1 MTAARPVSSST
12 SAGTARIAAALD
24 AIAQAPDDDS
34 PERLVALVSAL
45 RPPRAGDGE
54 TASANFDALI
64 ACLEADAALALALRS
79 HLAHQLA
86 SRRQAETFTELG
98 VLPSTGFFSELRR
111 RVAERLLP
119 TLRDD
124 DSLRSLLA
132 HLLPRRDD
140 HRWVAAID
148 DARWL
153 RLLNGLDAATNGV
166 PEDGRTFAEILSAA
180 RTISHRIA
188 SIGLEPDLAA
198 VSEEIRRH
206 ESPFVAQNVE
216 MHRFLESSRRQD
228 ATPTEREQ
236 DRRQILILLEQ
247 CRKIIDGIRRGTGT
261 TGISVALT
269 YRLQRL
275 SDNIGRLEDLLA
287 LLHPADRDARDRSA
301 LRLIQGF
308 AEAHCREND
317 LGAHFAR
324 NTALLAR
331 EITEHSGRTG
341 EHYITSTREEYGQ
354 MFRAAL
360 GAGAIV
366 PILAFLKIWLHGLH
380 APPVIEGL
388 LYGLNYVVGFVL
400 IHMLHFTLATKQPAM
415 TATRL
420 AAALSAPEGSKPAPD
435 QLANLVVR
443 LCRSQFIAVI
453 GNIAFAFPLALLAS
467 ALWFGIFGAP
477 VADAAKAEKLI
488 MDIHPVRSLA
498 LWYAAIAGVYLFLS
512 GIVSGY
518 YDNMAVYRRIPQRVA
533 RLPWLRALLGESGAD
548 AVGRYLERNLGG
560 LAGNIFFGF
569 MLGITGAIGFNLGLP
584 LDIRHVTFSAANV
597 AIGWFTLSE
606 NLPTGLLLW
615 AVAGMLLIGM
625 VNLLVSFSLALYLA
639 LRARQVPLEYL
650 TGVGRPLLRALR
662 TRPLD
667 FIRPPRDDAG
677 GGTH

>member
-1 MTAARPVSSST
+1 MSPVSSAAT
-12 SAGTARIAAALD
+12 AGITAALA
-24 AIAQAPDDDS
+24 AIAREPADDAPV
-34 PERLVALVSAL
+34 RLEALVTAL
-45 RPPRAGDGE
+45 RPRRAGD
-54 TASANFDALI
+54 AAAAAANFDALL
-64 ACLEADAALALALRS
+64 ACLDADPSLAQALRA
-79 HLAHQLA
+79 HLVHQFTIQ
-86 SRRQAETFTELG
+86 RQAETFTELG

-124 DSLRSLLA
+124 DTLRGLLA

-140 HRWVAAID
+140 YRWIEAID
-148 DARWL
+148 DGRWL
-153 RLLNGLDAATNGV
+153 RLLNRLDAATDRIHA
-166 PEDGRTFAEILSAA
+166 DGRTFSEILSAA

-216 MHRFLESSRRQD
+216 MHRFLESHRRED
-228 ATPTEREQ
+228 STPAEREE
-236 DRRQILILLEQ
+236 DRQQILILLEQ
-247 CRKIIDGIRRGTGT
+247 CRNIIDRIRRGTGT

-275 SDNIGRLEDLLA
+275 SDNLARLEDLLA
-287 LLHPADRDARDRSA
+287 LLHPSDRDVRDRSA
-301 LRLIQGF
+301 LRLVRGF

-341 EHYITSTREEYGQ
+341 EHYITATREEYGQ

-366 PILAFLKIWLHGLH
+366 PVLAFLKIWLHGLH

-388 LYGLNYVVGFVL
+388 LYGLNYVIGFVL

-420 AAALSAPEGSKPAPD
+420 AAALSAPEGRKPDPD

-443 LCRSQFIAVI
+443 LCRSQFIAVV
-453 GNIAFAFPLALLAS
+453 GNIAFAFPLAMLAS
-467 ALWFGIFGAP
+467 ALWFGIFGTP
-477 VADAAKAEKLI
+477 VADAAKAEKLLT
-488 MDIHPVRSLA
+488 DIHPGASLA

-533 RLPWLRALLGESGAD
+533 RLPWLRSIAGGPGAD

-584 LDIRHVTFSAANV
+584 LDIRHVTFSSANL
-597 AIGWFTLSE
+597 AIGWFTLGD
-606 NLPTGLLLW
+606 NLPTDLLLW
-615 AVAGMLLIGM
+615 AAAGVLLVGM
-625 VNLLVSFSLALYLA
+625 VNLLVSFGLALYLA

-650 TGVGRPLLRALR
+650 MGVGRPLLRALM

>member
-1 MTAARPVSSST
+1 MTAAAPVSPVSNVAT
-12 SAGTARIAAALD
+12 AGITAALA
-24 AIAQAPDDDS
+24 AISQQPADDS
-34 PERLVALVSAL
+34 PAHLATLVAAI
-45 RPPRAGDGE
+45 RPRRAGDG
-54 TASANFDALI
+54 AAAARNFDALI
-64 ACLEADAALALALRS
+64 ACLDADPTLAQALRT
-79 HLAHQLA
+79 HLVHQFA
-86 SRRQAETFTELG
+86 SRRQADTFAELG

-119 TLRDD
+119 TLRDED
-124 DSLRSLLA
+124 TLRSLLA
-132 HLLPRRDD
+132 QVLPREDD
-140 HRWVAAID
+140 YRWIDAID
-148 DARWL
+148 DGRWL
-153 RLLNGLDAATNGV
+153 QLLNRLDAATDGIRT
-166 PEDGRTFAEILSAA
+166 DGRTFAEILSAA

-198 VSEEIRRH
+198 VSEEIRRY

-216 MHRFLESSRRQD
+216 MHRFLESRGREAS
-228 ATPTEREQ
+228 TPEEREE
-236 DRRQILILLEQ
+236 DRQQILILLAQ
-247 CRKIIDGIRRGTGT
+247 CRTIIEKIRRGTGS

-275 SDNIGRLEDLLA
+275 SDNIVRLEDLLA
-287 LLHPADRDARDRSA
+287 LLHPSDREIRDHSA
-301 LRLIQGF
+301 LRLLRGF

-341 EHYITSTREEYGQ
+341 EHYITANRAEYGQ

-467 ALWFGIFGAP
+467 ALWFGIFGSP

-488 MDIHPVRSLA
+488 MDIHPTRSLA

-533 RLPWLRALLGESGAD
+533 RLRWLRSLLGESGAD

-597 AIGWFTLSE
+597 AIGWFTLSD
-606 NLPTGLLLW
+606 NMPGDLLLW
-615 AVAGMLLIGM
+615 GIAGMLLIGM
-625 VNLLVSFSLALYLA
+625 VNLLVSFGLALYLA

-650 TGVGRPLLRALR
+650 MGVGRPLLHALR